1 MQVVI
6 YIYIYI
12 HGIKQVWRLECA
24 ERSRMTTSTQGVL
37 FYLYANALRSQL
49 VQSKLLTLSVVV
61 VVRDF
66 MKVITQ
72 IIALN
77 IKFSIEID
85 NLNVEHSE
93 RWVMINI

>member
-1 MQVVI
+1 
-6 YIYIYI
+6 
-12 HGIKQVWRLECA
+12 
-24 ERSRMTTSTQGVL
+24 MTTSTQGVS

-77 IKFSIEID
+77 IKFSREID